1 MKRAMLFLTL
11 TLGGA
16 CRATTPAPAVE
27 TVGTLA
33 PSYHSIAVAA
43 VHAGTDLSTSMQA
56 VDTDDAPVAAAGEA
70 VEAPDVAPK
79 GGIVL
84 GAAR

>member
-1 MKRAMLFLTL
+1 MKISMLLLTL
-11 TLGGA
+11 SLGA
-16 CRATTPAPAVE
+16 CHATTPTPAVE

-33 PSYHSIAVAA
+33 PSYASIAVAP

-56 VDTDDAPVAAAGEA
+56 VDTDDAPVSVSGEA

-79 GGIVL
+79 GGLVL